1 MNRWRTLRQR
11 RGRAR
16 RGQVSAV
23 ATVFGLLI
31 VVTFI
36 SNFLLLQLPGEE
48 ANNEY
53 NHLLQVENQLA
64 SLEAVLSAQVKQPGF
79 GYTLT
84 APVTLGSQGVPP
96 FGPPATSSIYLQQD
110 GLMANLTLP
119 GIQSNF
125 VSGVNVQLN
134 NLYTPT
140 AHIVLEQGAV
150 ILSQTDGT
158 PVMVEPPQFAFSG
171 SASSARTANL
181 TLFSFEGPPIG
192 QSGVMTAVVLTQV
205 LSAST
210 YTIAVPNTATTSGA
224 SLNLTTDYPVAWVT
238 YFAPLG
244 TYIHSL
250 SCFQY
255 GIPVSCGT
263 PPSGPVQISVLLNV
277 NFVTVTAATVSVTF
291 D

>member
-1 MNRWRTLRQR
+1 VNRWRTLRQR

-36 SNFLLLQLPGEE
+36 SNFLLLQLPSEE

-64 SLEAVLSAQVKQPGF
+64 SLDAVLAAQVVQSGF
-79 GYTLT
+79 VYSLT

-96 FGPPATSSIYLQQD
+96 FGPPATSSIYLQPD
-110 GLMANLTLP
+110 DLLANLTVP
-119 GIQSNF
+119 GLQSNF
-125 VSGVNVQLN
+125 FSGINVQLN

-140 AHIVLEQGAV
+140 ANVVLEQGAV
-150 ILSQTDGT
+150 ILSQMDGT
-158 PVMVEPPQFAFSG
+158 PVMVEPPHFAFSG
-171 SASSARTANL
+171 TASTARTANL
-181 TLFSFEGPPIG
+181 TLFSLTGPPIG
-192 QSGVMTAVVLTQV
+192 ESGVMTAVVLTQV
-205 LSAST
+205 LSSST
-210 YTIAVPNTATTSGA
+210 YTIAVPNTATTSDA
-224 SLNLTTDYPVAWVT
+224 WLNLTTNYPVAWVT
-238 YFAPLG
+238 YFVPLD
-244 TYIHSL
+244 TYVHTL

-255 GIPVSCGT
+255 GIPVSCGA
-263 PPSGPVQISVLLNV
+263 PPSGPVQVSVQLNV
-277 NFVTVTAATVSVTF
+277 NFVTVTAATVSATF